1 MNPLAAFCETTPALC
16 APEKWA
22 IFLRPE
28 IWEFLGRGL
37 LITLRIALVAALASL
52 FFGTLFALARS
63 SGLRFLSL
71 PATAYVEAFRALPV
85 LFLIFFTFF
94 AAARARLGLSAIDAA
109 TLALIL
115 YTTAVS
121 AEIIRAGILSVDRG
135 QREAARSLGLTYW
148 GMMRYVVLPQA
159 FRRIVPPQVGQLI
172 TLVKDTSLVGVL
184 GINEL
189 AESGKLI
196 YTSYFNP
203 IQALLVVALIYFA
216 INFTLSRLSRRLEA
230 VPAER
235 RRQREP
241 ALAPHTLPT

>member
-1 MNPLAAFCETTPALC
+1 M
-16 APEKWA
+16 
-22 IFLRPE
+22 
-28 IWEFLGRGL
+28 
-37 LITLRIALVAALASL
+37 
-52 FFGTLFALARS
+52 
-63 SGLRFLSL
+63 
-71 PATAYVEAFRALPV
+71 

-230 VPAER
+230 VPAAR